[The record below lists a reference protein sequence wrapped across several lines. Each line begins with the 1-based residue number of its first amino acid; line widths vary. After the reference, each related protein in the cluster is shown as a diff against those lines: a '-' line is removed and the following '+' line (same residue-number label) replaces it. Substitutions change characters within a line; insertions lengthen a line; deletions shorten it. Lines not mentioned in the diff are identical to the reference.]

1 MFFKKSKRLQFRRKS
16 LTSTRYPHVSHFRKF
31 EKIGEIPGTDGKSR
45 EFRNREGEG
54 GGGVCKPGR
63 SFASHWHLSYPA
75 NLEHVF
81 PCVGWLHANARR
93 MVIVHSYPPPPH
105 LSIRGHFSPAIGRA
119 LLRFERFER
128 IEISTLRPLYRE
140 LLLSNI

>member
-16 LTSTRYPHVSHFRKF
+16 LTSTRYPHVSRFRKF

-93 MVIVHSYPPPPH
+93 MVIVHSYPPLPIFLFAAISLPRSAEPCFVSNGLSGSKSPPFD
-105 LSIRGHFSPAIGRA
+105 LFIAK
-119 LLRFERFER
+119 
-128 IEISTLRPLYRE
+128 